1 VTKIYANL
9 IFLTINGL
17 ILKVFKNICPSMI
30 VMGGEIILIIIFIL
44 FITCVCFILMEC
56 ECCECY
62 EDDTKPM
69 SEDEEI

>member
-1 VTKIYANL
+1 
-9 IFLTINGL
+9 
-17 ILKVFKNICPSMI
+17 MI

-62 EDDTKPM
+62 QDDTKPM